1 MNALTD
7 FTYRLSSSDP
17 EVGAGRALVFPKSDE
32 AQAGSR
38 LRSIIFIMA
47 SITATVGWLWF
58 LVDVAEWLIG
68 V

>member
-17 EVGAGRALVFPKSDE
+17 EVGAGRALVVLKSDE
-32 AQAGSR
+32 AEAGSK
-38 LRSIIFIMA
+38 LRNIIFITA
-47 SITATVGWLWF
+47 TITTTVGWLWL
-58 LVDVAEWLIG
+58 LVDVAVWLIA

>member
-38 LRSIIFIMA
+38 LRNIVFITA

-58 LVDVAEWLIG
+58 LFDVAEWLIG